1 LVNSRIVMLADL
13 DYFFAQ
19 CEELRNPVLK
29 TKPVVVGVYSGRTE
43 DSGAVSTAN
52 YIARHFGVNSGLPLH
67 LARRKLQNVDAVFLP
82 VDFNYYKQISNEIMF
97 FLRSYSDVFEQVG
110 IDEAYLDISSKVNG
124 SFQAGGVLAERI
136 KSEVKKKVGI
146 SFSVGLG
153 PNKLIAKIASEIHKP
168 DGLIVVEPQNVT
180 SFLEPF
186 SVLSIPGVGKK
197 TKERMNNMG
206 ITVIGDLAKYDIQR
220 LIE

>member
-1 LVNSRIVMLADL
+1 
-13 DYFFAQ
+13 
-19 CEELRNPVLK
+19 
-29 TKPVVVGVYSGRTE
+29 
-43 DSGAVSTAN
+43 
-52 YIARHFGVNSGLPLH
+52 
-67 LARRKLQNVDAVFLP
+67 
-82 VDFNYYKQISNEIMF
+82 
-97 FLRSYSDVFEQVG
+97 
-110 IDEAYLDISSKVNG
+110 VNG